1 MRQPLNSKYLAVIA
15 ASALIVL
22 VAQPAH
28 AVTKRSDTVDEVFRN
43 HYLKALDIYDL
54 DDELAKIL
62 SDEDKCPHK
71 CTNSRSNGGGGGGGS
86 SAAFGAGLASG
97 QSLAAA
103 LLSGAGGGGGGG
115 SSPGKQFDSALS
127 SDDNFSSSSGLQQI
141 DPGHPPSVSA
151 APLPAALPLF
161 ASGLGAMGLLG
172 WWRKRK
178 KDRAVLRTP
187 I

>member
-1 MRQPLNSKYLAVIA
+1 MRQPVDSKYLGVIA

-22 VAQPAH
+22 MAQPAH
-28 AVTKRSDTVDEVFRN
+28 AVTKRIETVDEVLRN
-43 HYLKALDIYDL
+43 HYLKAWDINDL
-54 DDELAKIL
+54 DDETAKIL
-62 SDEDKCPHK
+62 SDKDKCPHK
-71 CTNSRSNGGGGGGGS
+71 CTNSRSEGGGGGGS
-86 SAAFGAGLASG
+86 SGAFGAGLASG

-103 LLSGAGGGGGGG
+103 LLGGAGGGGG
-115 SSPGKQFDSALS
+115 SSSGKQFNSALS
-127 SDDNFSSSSGLQQI
+127 SDDNFDSGSSLQQF
-141 DPGHPPSVSA
+141 DPGHSPSVSA

-178 KDRAVLRTP
+178 KDQAVLRTP

>member
-1 MRQPLNSKYLAVIA
+1 MRQPLDSKYLGVIA

-43 HYLKALDIYDL
+43 HYLKAWDIYDL

-97 QSLAAA
+97 QSLA
-103 LLSGAGGGGGGG
+103 
-115 SSPGKQFDSALS
+115 
-127 SDDNFSSSSGLQQI
+127 
-141 DPGHPPSVSA
+141 
-151 APLPAALPLF
+151 
-161 ASGLGAMGLLG
+161 
-172 WWRKRK
+172 
-178 KDRAVLRTP
+178 
-187 I
+187 